1 MKKIERRNF
10 LKAMGLS
17 TLALG
22 LAACG
27 GSDAASGSTA
37 SSAASGTA
45 PAGGPK
51 MGGTLRLCY
60 NSPIASPGYTPRA
73 SANADLFYLTLSYEN
88 LFTYDTEGTLVP
100 KLATAWE
107 VDVEEPS
114 ITWTLREGV
123 NFADGEPFNAEAV
136 KRNIEEYQVNN
147 RTEVANI
154 AECQVID
161 DTHIKMVM
169 AEPNSSTLESV
180 GFFVFYVSPKAL
192 DNADSLNDATCGTGP
207 FQLTEFENNAYAI
220 YSKNENYW
228 QEGLPYLDTVE
239 ITVVTESSTGY
250 TAFRANEY
258 DMFWVGLTSPN
269 IQQEL
274 SSDSTFVKED
284 NRNGMGI
291 ATLGLIPNSAIDSP
305 WADAKVRRAMCYA
318 IDCDALNAAFLM
330 GAAEL
335 TDQWAVPGSV
345 TYNDNINHYTY
356 DPERAKELLAEAGY
370 ADGFDTKITTVSAY
384 SDMFTAVANML
395 AEVGIRCE
403 IQQVDGATQN
413 QIYAD
418 GTWEGL
424 MPHYATVSP
433 DLGLYM
439 GRHLDYNGAYY
450 AKGIQHPDKE
460 MQLLEEIRY
469 CMDPDQKHEL
479 EKQLQAAIY
488 DAKTG
493 SCLFGRPLYVNTSS
507 MYKYNYVTDD
517 HATEAFVSAWDLST
531 CWLNR

>member
-27 GSDAASGSTA
+27 GSDAASSSTA

-161 DTHIKMVM
+161 
-169 AEPNSSTLESV
+169 
-180 GFFVFYVSPKAL
+180 
-192 DNADSLNDATCGTGP
+192 
-207 FQLTEFENNAYAI
+207 
-220 YSKNENYW
+220 
-228 QEGLPYLDTVE
+228 
-239 ITVVTESSTGY
+239 
-250 TAFRANEY
+250 
-258 DMFWVGLTSPN
+258 
-269 IQQEL
+269 
-274 SSDSTFVKED
+274 
-284 NRNGMGI
+284 
-291 ATLGLIPNSAIDSP
+291 SP

-395 AEVGIRCE
+395 AEVGIRCD

-488 DAKTG
+488 DAETG

>member
-27 GSDAASGSTA
+27 GSDTASSSTA

-107 VDVEEPS
+107 VDAEEPS

-154 AECQVID
+154 AECQV
-161 DTHIKMVM
+161 
-169 AEPNSSTLESV
+169 
-180 GFFVFYVSPKAL
+180 
-192 DNADSLNDATCGTGP
+192 
-207 FQLTEFENNAYAI
+207 
-220 YSKNENYW
+220 
-228 QEGLPYLDTVE
+228 
-239 ITVVTESSTGY
+239 
-250 TAFRANEY
+250 
-258 DMFWVGLTSPN
+258 
-269 IQQEL
+269 
-274 SSDSTFVKED
+274 
-284 NRNGMGI
+284 
-291 ATLGLIPNSAIDSP
+291 IDSP

-488 DAKTG
+488 DAETG

>member
-1 MKKIERRNF
+1 MKKLERRNF

-73 SANADLFYLTLSYEN
+73 SANAGLFYLTLSYEN

-107 VDVEEPS
+107 VDAEEPS

-154 AECQVID
+154 AECQV
-161 DTHIKMVM
+161 
-169 AEPNSSTLESV
+169 
-180 GFFVFYVSPKAL
+180 
-192 DNADSLNDATCGTGP
+192 
-207 FQLTEFENNAYAI
+207 
-220 YSKNENYW
+220 
-228 QEGLPYLDTVE
+228 
-239 ITVVTESSTGY
+239 
-250 TAFRANEY
+250 
-258 DMFWVGLTSPN
+258 
-269 IQQEL
+269 
-274 SSDSTFVKED
+274 
-284 NRNGMGI
+284 
-291 ATLGLIPNSAIDSP
+291 IDSP

-488 DAKTG
+488 DAETG

>member
-27 GSDAASGSTA
+27 GSDAASSSTA

-45 PAGGPK
+45 PAGGLK

-107 VDVEEPS
+107 VDAEEPS

-154 AECQVID
+154 AECQV
-161 DTHIKMVM
+161 
-169 AEPNSSTLESV
+169 
-180 GFFVFYVSPKAL
+180 
-192 DNADSLNDATCGTGP
+192 
-207 FQLTEFENNAYAI
+207 
-220 YSKNENYW
+220 
-228 QEGLPYLDTVE
+228 
-239 ITVVTESSTGY
+239 
-250 TAFRANEY
+250 
-258 DMFWVGLTSPN
+258 
-269 IQQEL
+269 
-274 SSDSTFVKED
+274 
-284 NRNGMGI
+284 
-291 ATLGLIPNSAIDSP
+291 IDSP

-488 DAKTG
+488 DAETG
-493 SCLFGRPLYVNTSS
+493 SCLFGCPLYVNTSS

>member
-1 MKKIERRNF
+1 MKKLERRNF

-154 AECQVID
+154 AECQV
-161 DTHIKMVM
+161 
-169 AEPNSSTLESV
+169 
-180 GFFVFYVSPKAL
+180 
-192 DNADSLNDATCGTGP
+192 
-207 FQLTEFENNAYAI
+207 
-220 YSKNENYW
+220 
-228 QEGLPYLDTVE
+228 
-239 ITVVTESSTGY
+239 
-250 TAFRANEY
+250 
-258 DMFWVGLTSPN
+258 
-269 IQQEL
+269 
-274 SSDSTFVKED
+274 
-284 NRNGMGI
+284 
-291 ATLGLIPNSAIDSP
+291 IDSP

-488 DAKTG
+488 DAETG

>member
-154 AECQVID
+154 AECQV
-161 DTHIKMVM
+161 
-169 AEPNSSTLESV
+169 
-180 GFFVFYVSPKAL
+180 
-192 DNADSLNDATCGTGP
+192 
-207 FQLTEFENNAYAI
+207 
-220 YSKNENYW
+220 
-228 QEGLPYLDTVE
+228 
-239 ITVVTESSTGY
+239 
-250 TAFRANEY
+250 
-258 DMFWVGLTSPN
+258 
-269 IQQEL
+269 
-274 SSDSTFVKED
+274 
-284 NRNGMGI
+284 
-291 ATLGLIPNSAIDSP
+291 IDSP

>member
-27 GSDAASGSTA
+27 GSDAASSSTA

-107 VDVEEPS
+107 VDAEEPS

-136 KRNIEEYQVNN
+136 KRNIEEYQANN

-154 AECQVID
+154 AECQV
-161 DTHIKMVM
+161 
-169 AEPNSSTLESV
+169 
-180 GFFVFYVSPKAL
+180 
-192 DNADSLNDATCGTGP
+192 
-207 FQLTEFENNAYAI
+207 
-220 YSKNENYW
+220 
-228 QEGLPYLDTVE
+228 
-239 ITVVTESSTGY
+239 
-250 TAFRANEY
+250 
-258 DMFWVGLTSPN
+258 
-269 IQQEL
+269 
-274 SSDSTFVKED
+274 
-284 NRNGMGI
+284 
-291 ATLGLIPNSAIDSP
+291 IDSP

-488 DAKTG
+488 DAETG

>member
-107 VDVEEPS
+107 VDAEEPS

-154 AECQVID
+154 AECQV
-161 DTHIKMVM
+161 
-169 AEPNSSTLESV
+169 
-180 GFFVFYVSPKAL
+180 
-192 DNADSLNDATCGTGP
+192 
-207 FQLTEFENNAYAI
+207 
-220 YSKNENYW
+220 
-228 QEGLPYLDTVE
+228 
-239 ITVVTESSTGY
+239 
-250 TAFRANEY
+250 
-258 DMFWVGLTSPN
+258 
-269 IQQEL
+269 
-274 SSDSTFVKED
+274 
-284 NRNGMGI
+284 
-291 ATLGLIPNSAIDSP
+291 IDSP

-403 IQQVDGATQN
+403 LQQVDGATQN

-488 DAKTG
+488 DAETG

>member
-27 GSDAASGSTA
+27 GSDAASSSTA

-107 VDVEEPS
+107 VDAEEPS

-154 AECQVID
+154 AECQV
-161 DTHIKMVM
+161 
-169 AEPNSSTLESV
+169 
-180 GFFVFYVSPKAL
+180 
-192 DNADSLNDATCGTGP
+192 
-207 FQLTEFENNAYAI
+207 
-220 YSKNENYW
+220 
-228 QEGLPYLDTVE
+228 
-239 ITVVTESSTGY
+239 
-250 TAFRANEY
+250 
-258 DMFWVGLTSPN
+258 
-269 IQQEL
+269 
-274 SSDSTFVKED
+274 
-284 NRNGMGI
+284 
-291 ATLGLIPNSAIDSP
+291 IDSP

-395 AEVGIRCE
+395 AEVGICCE

>member
-27 GSDAASGSTA
+27 GSDAASSSTA

-107 VDVEEPS
+107 VDAEEPS

-228 QEGLPYLDTVE
+228 QEGLPYL
-239 ITVVTESSTGY
+239 
-250 TAFRANEY
+250 
-258 DMFWVGLTSPN
+258 
-269 IQQEL
+269 
-274 SSDSTFVKED
+274 
-284 NRNGMGI
+284 
-291 ATLGLIPNSAIDSP
+291 
-305 WADAKVRRAMCYA
+305 
-318 IDCDALNAAFLM
+318 
-330 GAAEL
+330 
-335 TDQWAVPGSV
+335 
-345 TYNDNINHYTY
+345 
-356 DPERAKELLAEAGY
+356 
-370 ADGFDTKITTVSAY
+370 
-384 SDMFTAVANML
+384 
-395 AEVGIRCE
+395 
-403 IQQVDGATQN
+403 
-413 QIYAD
+413 
-418 GTWEGL
+418 
-424 MPHYATVSP
+424 
-433 DLGLYM
+433 
-439 GRHLDYNGAYY
+439 
-450 AKGIQHPDKE
+450 
-460 MQLLEEIRY
+460 
-469 CMDPDQKHEL
+469 
-479 EKQLQAAIY
+479 
-488 DAKTG
+488 
-493 SCLFGRPLYVNTSS
+493 
-507 MYKYNYVTDD
+507 
-517 HATEAFVSAWDLST
+517 
-531 CWLNR
+531 

>member
-107 VDVEEPS
+107 VDAEEPS

-154 AECQVID
+154 AECQV
-161 DTHIKMVM
+161 
-169 AEPNSSTLESV
+169 
-180 GFFVFYVSPKAL
+180 
-192 DNADSLNDATCGTGP
+192 
-207 FQLTEFENNAYAI
+207 
-220 YSKNENYW
+220 
-228 QEGLPYLDTVE
+228 
-239 ITVVTESSTGY
+239 
-250 TAFRANEY
+250 
-258 DMFWVGLTSPN
+258 
-269 IQQEL
+269 
-274 SSDSTFVKED
+274 
-284 NRNGMGI
+284 
-291 ATLGLIPNSAIDSP
+291 IDSP

>member
-1 MKKIERRNF
+1 MKKSERRNF

-17 TLALG
+17 TLAVG

-107 VDVEEPS
+107 VDAEEPS

-154 AECQVID
+154 AECQV
-161 DTHIKMVM
+161 
-169 AEPNSSTLESV
+169 
-180 GFFVFYVSPKAL
+180 
-192 DNADSLNDATCGTGP
+192 
-207 FQLTEFENNAYAI
+207 
-220 YSKNENYW
+220 
-228 QEGLPYLDTVE
+228 
-239 ITVVTESSTGY
+239 
-250 TAFRANEY
+250 
-258 DMFWVGLTSPN
+258 
-269 IQQEL
+269 
-274 SSDSTFVKED
+274 
-284 NRNGMGI
+284 
-291 ATLGLIPNSAIDSP
+291 IDSP

-488 DAKTG
+488 DAETG
-493 SCLFGRPLYVNTSS
+493 SCLFGRPLYVNTFS

>member
-27 GSDAASGSTA
+27 GSDAASSSTA

-107 VDVEEPS
+107 VDAEEPS

-161 DTHIKMVM
+161 
-169 AEPNSSTLESV
+169 
-180 GFFVFYVSPKAL
+180 
-192 DNADSLNDATCGTGP
+192 
-207 FQLTEFENNAYAI
+207 
-220 YSKNENYW
+220 
-228 QEGLPYLDTVE
+228 
-239 ITVVTESSTGY
+239 
-250 TAFRANEY
+250 
-258 DMFWVGLTSPN
+258 
-269 IQQEL
+269 
-274 SSDSTFVKED
+274 
-284 NRNGMGI
+284 
-291 ATLGLIPNSAIDSP
+291 SP

-335 TDQWAVPGSV
+335 TGQWAVPGSV

-488 DAKTG
+488 DAETG

>member
-27 GSDAASGSTA
+27 GSDAASSSTA

-154 AECQVID
+154 AECQV
-161 DTHIKMVM
+161 
-169 AEPNSSTLESV
+169 
-180 GFFVFYVSPKAL
+180 
-192 DNADSLNDATCGTGP
+192 
-207 FQLTEFENNAYAI
+207 
-220 YSKNENYW
+220 
-228 QEGLPYLDTVE
+228 
-239 ITVVTESSTGY
+239 
-250 TAFRANEY
+250 
-258 DMFWVGLTSPN
+258 
-269 IQQEL
+269 
-274 SSDSTFVKED
+274 
-284 NRNGMGI
+284 
-291 ATLGLIPNSAIDSP
+291 IDSP

-488 DAKTG
+488 DAETG

>member
-22 LAACG
+22 LAACS

-107 VDVEEPS
+107 VDAEEPS

-154 AECQVID
+154 AECQV
-161 DTHIKMVM
+161 
-169 AEPNSSTLESV
+169 
-180 GFFVFYVSPKAL
+180 
-192 DNADSLNDATCGTGP
+192 
-207 FQLTEFENNAYAI
+207 
-220 YSKNENYW
+220 
-228 QEGLPYLDTVE
+228 
-239 ITVVTESSTGY
+239 
-250 TAFRANEY
+250 
-258 DMFWVGLTSPN
+258 
-269 IQQEL
+269 
-274 SSDSTFVKED
+274 
-284 NRNGMGI
+284 
-291 ATLGLIPNSAIDSP
+291 IDSP

-439 GRHLDYNGAYY
+439 GRHLDYNSAYY

>member
-107 VDVEEPS
+107 VDAEEPS

-161 DTHIKMVM
+161 
-169 AEPNSSTLESV
+169 
-180 GFFVFYVSPKAL
+180 
-192 DNADSLNDATCGTGP
+192 
-207 FQLTEFENNAYAI
+207 
-220 YSKNENYW
+220 
-228 QEGLPYLDTVE
+228 
-239 ITVVTESSTGY
+239 
-250 TAFRANEY
+250 
-258 DMFWVGLTSPN
+258 
-269 IQQEL
+269 
-274 SSDSTFVKED
+274 
-284 NRNGMGI
+284 
-291 ATLGLIPNSAIDSP
+291 SP

-318 IDCDALNAAFLM
+318 IDCDALNAVFLM

-488 DAKTG
+488 DAETG

>member
-17 TLALG
+17 TLALS

-27 GSDAASGSTA
+27 GSDAASSSTA

-107 VDVEEPS
+107 VDAEEPS

-154 AECQVID
+154 AECQV
-161 DTHIKMVM
+161 
-169 AEPNSSTLESV
+169 
-180 GFFVFYVSPKAL
+180 
-192 DNADSLNDATCGTGP
+192 
-207 FQLTEFENNAYAI
+207 
-220 YSKNENYW
+220 
-228 QEGLPYLDTVE
+228 
-239 ITVVTESSTGY
+239 
-250 TAFRANEY
+250 
-258 DMFWVGLTSPN
+258 
-269 IQQEL
+269 
-274 SSDSTFVKED
+274 
-284 NRNGMGI
+284 
-291 ATLGLIPNSAIDSP
+291 IDSP

-488 DAKTG
+488 DAETG

>member
-88 LFTYDTEGTLVP
+88 LFTYDAEGTLVP

-107 VDVEEPS
+107 VDAEEPS

-154 AECQVID
+154 AECQV
-161 DTHIKMVM
+161 
-169 AEPNSSTLESV
+169 
-180 GFFVFYVSPKAL
+180 
-192 DNADSLNDATCGTGP
+192 
-207 FQLTEFENNAYAI
+207 
-220 YSKNENYW
+220 
-228 QEGLPYLDTVE
+228 
-239 ITVVTESSTGY
+239 
-250 TAFRANEY
+250 
-258 DMFWVGLTSPN
+258 
-269 IQQEL
+269 
-274 SSDSTFVKED
+274 
-284 NRNGMGI
+284 
-291 ATLGLIPNSAIDSP
+291 IDSP

-488 DAKTG
+488 DAETG

>member
-107 VDVEEPS
+107 VDAEEPS

-161 DTHIKMVM
+161 
-169 AEPNSSTLESV
+169 
-180 GFFVFYVSPKAL
+180 
-192 DNADSLNDATCGTGP
+192 
-207 FQLTEFENNAYAI
+207 
-220 YSKNENYW
+220 
-228 QEGLPYLDTVE
+228 
-239 ITVVTESSTGY
+239 
-250 TAFRANEY
+250 
-258 DMFWVGLTSPN
+258 
-269 IQQEL
+269 
-274 SSDSTFVKED
+274 
-284 NRNGMGI
+284 
-291 ATLGLIPNSAIDSP
+291 SP

-335 TDQWAVPGSV
+335 TDQWVVPGSV

-488 DAKTG
+488 DAETG
-493 SCLFGRPLYVNTSS
+493 SCLFGRPLYVNTFS

>member
-73 SANADLFYLTLSYEN
+73 NANADLFYLTLSYEN

-107 VDVEEPS
+107 VDAEEPS

-154 AECQVID
+154 AECQV
-161 DTHIKMVM
+161 
-169 AEPNSSTLESV
+169 
-180 GFFVFYVSPKAL
+180 
-192 DNADSLNDATCGTGP
+192 
-207 FQLTEFENNAYAI
+207 
-220 YSKNENYW
+220 
-228 QEGLPYLDTVE
+228 
-239 ITVVTESSTGY
+239 
-250 TAFRANEY
+250 
-258 DMFWVGLTSPN
+258 
-269 IQQEL
+269 
-274 SSDSTFVKED
+274 
-284 NRNGMGI
+284 
-291 ATLGLIPNSAIDSP
+291 IDSP

-356 DPERAKELLAEAGY
+356 DSERAKELLAEAGY

-507 MYKYNYVTDD
+507 MYKYNYVIDD

>member
-107 VDVEEPS
+107 VDAEEPS

-154 AECQVID
+154 AECQV
-161 DTHIKMVM
+161 
-169 AEPNSSTLESV
+169 
-180 GFFVFYVSPKAL
+180 
-192 DNADSLNDATCGTGP
+192 
-207 FQLTEFENNAYAI
+207 
-220 YSKNENYW
+220 
-228 QEGLPYLDTVE
+228 
-239 ITVVTESSTGY
+239 
-250 TAFRANEY
+250 
-258 DMFWVGLTSPN
+258 
-269 IQQEL
+269 
-274 SSDSTFVKED
+274 
-284 NRNGMGI
+284 
-291 ATLGLIPNSAIDSP
+291 IDSP

-395 AEVGIRCE
+395 TEVGIRCE

-439 GRHLDYNGAYY
+439 GRHLDYNSAYY

-488 DAKTG
+488 DAETG
-493 SCLFGRPLYVNTSS
+493 SCLFGRPLYVNTFS

>member
-107 VDVEEPS
+107 VDAEEPS

-136 KRNIEEYQVNN
+136 KRNIEEYQLNN

-154 AECQVID
+154 AECQV
-161 DTHIKMVM
+161 
-169 AEPNSSTLESV
+169 
-180 GFFVFYVSPKAL
+180 
-192 DNADSLNDATCGTGP
+192 
-207 FQLTEFENNAYAI
+207 
-220 YSKNENYW
+220 
-228 QEGLPYLDTVE
+228 
-239 ITVVTESSTGY
+239 
-250 TAFRANEY
+250 
-258 DMFWVGLTSPN
+258 
-269 IQQEL
+269 
-274 SSDSTFVKED
+274 
-284 NRNGMGI
+284 
-291 ATLGLIPNSAIDSP
+291 IDSP

-439 GRHLDYNGAYY
+439 GRHLDYNSAYY

-488 DAKTG
+488 DAETG
-493 SCLFGRPLYVNTSS
+493 SCLFGRPLYVNTFS

>member
-60 NSPIASPGYTPRA
+60 NSLIASPGYTPRA

-107 VDVEEPS
+107 VDAEEPS

-154 AECQVID
+154 AECQV
-161 DTHIKMVM
+161 
-169 AEPNSSTLESV
+169 
-180 GFFVFYVSPKAL
+180 
-192 DNADSLNDATCGTGP
+192 
-207 FQLTEFENNAYAI
+207 
-220 YSKNENYW
+220 
-228 QEGLPYLDTVE
+228 
-239 ITVVTESSTGY
+239 
-250 TAFRANEY
+250 
-258 DMFWVGLTSPN
+258 
-269 IQQEL
+269 
-274 SSDSTFVKED
+274 
-284 NRNGMGI
+284 
-291 ATLGLIPNSAIDSP
+291 IDSP

-488 DAKTG
+488 DAETG

>member
-60 NSPIASPGYTPRA
+60 NSLIASPGYTPRA

-107 VDVEEPS
+107 VDAEEPS

-154 AECQVID
+154 AECQV
-161 DTHIKMVM
+161 
-169 AEPNSSTLESV
+169 
-180 GFFVFYVSPKAL
+180 
-192 DNADSLNDATCGTGP
+192 
-207 FQLTEFENNAYAI
+207 
-220 YSKNENYW
+220 
-228 QEGLPYLDTVE
+228 
-239 ITVVTESSTGY
+239 
-250 TAFRANEY
+250 
-258 DMFWVGLTSPN
+258 
-269 IQQEL
+269 
-274 SSDSTFVKED
+274 
-284 NRNGMGI
+284 
-291 ATLGLIPNSAIDSP
+291 IDSP

-439 GRHLDYNGAYY
+439 GRHLDANGAYY

-488 DAKTG
+488 DAETG

>member
-107 VDVEEPS
+107 VDAEEPS

-161 DTHIKMVM
+161 
-169 AEPNSSTLESV
+169 
-180 GFFVFYVSPKAL
+180 
-192 DNADSLNDATCGTGP
+192 
-207 FQLTEFENNAYAI
+207 
-220 YSKNENYW
+220 
-228 QEGLPYLDTVE
+228 
-239 ITVVTESSTGY
+239 
-250 TAFRANEY
+250 
-258 DMFWVGLTSPN
+258 
-269 IQQEL
+269 
-274 SSDSTFVKED
+274 
-284 NRNGMGI
+284 
-291 ATLGLIPNSAIDSP
+291 SP

-335 TDQWAVPGSV
+335 TDQWVVPGSV

-439 GRHLDYNGAYY
+439 GRHLDYNSAYY

-488 DAKTG
+488 DAETG
-493 SCLFGRPLYVNTSS
+493 SCLFGRPLYVNTFS

>member
-27 GSDAASGSTA
+27 GSDAASSSTA

-107 VDVEEPS
+107 VDAEEPS

-161 DTHIKMVM
+161 
-169 AEPNSSTLESV
+169 
-180 GFFVFYVSPKAL
+180 
-192 DNADSLNDATCGTGP
+192 
-207 FQLTEFENNAYAI
+207 
-220 YSKNENYW
+220 
-228 QEGLPYLDTVE
+228 
-239 ITVVTESSTGY
+239 
-250 TAFRANEY
+250 
-258 DMFWVGLTSPN
+258 
-269 IQQEL
+269 
-274 SSDSTFVKED
+274 
-284 NRNGMGI
+284 
-291 ATLGLIPNSAIDSP
+291 SP

-318 IDCDALNAAFLM
+318 IDCDALNAVFLM

-488 DAKTG
+488 DAETG
-493 SCLFGRPLYVNTSS
+493 SCLFGCSLYVNTSS

>member
-27 GSDAASGSTA
+27 GSDAASSSTA
-37 SSAASGTA
+37 SSAASDTA

-107 VDVEEPS
+107 VDAEEPS

-154 AECQVID
+154 AECQV
-161 DTHIKMVM
+161 
-169 AEPNSSTLESV
+169 
-180 GFFVFYVSPKAL
+180 
-192 DNADSLNDATCGTGP
+192 
-207 FQLTEFENNAYAI
+207 
-220 YSKNENYW
+220 
-228 QEGLPYLDTVE
+228 
-239 ITVVTESSTGY
+239 
-250 TAFRANEY
+250 
-258 DMFWVGLTSPN
+258 
-269 IQQEL
+269 
-274 SSDSTFVKED
+274 
-284 NRNGMGI
+284 
-291 ATLGLIPNSAIDSP
+291 IDSP

-488 DAKTG
+488 DAETG

>member
-107 VDVEEPS
+107 VDAEEPS

-154 AECQVID
+154 AECQV
-161 DTHIKMVM
+161 
-169 AEPNSSTLESV
+169 
-180 GFFVFYVSPKAL
+180 
-192 DNADSLNDATCGTGP
+192 
-207 FQLTEFENNAYAI
+207 
-220 YSKNENYW
+220 
-228 QEGLPYLDTVE
+228 
-239 ITVVTESSTGY
+239 
-250 TAFRANEY
+250 
-258 DMFWVGLTSPN
+258 
-269 IQQEL
+269 
-274 SSDSTFVKED
+274 
-284 NRNGMGI
+284 
-291 ATLGLIPNSAIDSP
+291 IDSP

-488 DAKTG
+488 DAETG
-493 SCLFGRPLYVNTSS
+493 SCLFGRPLYVNTFS

>member
-27 GSDAASGSTA
+27 GSDAASSSTA

-107 VDVEEPS
+107 VDAEEPS

-154 AECQVID
+154 AECQV
-161 DTHIKMVM
+161 
-169 AEPNSSTLESV
+169 
-180 GFFVFYVSPKAL
+180 
-192 DNADSLNDATCGTGP
+192 
-207 FQLTEFENNAYAI
+207 
-220 YSKNENYW
+220 
-228 QEGLPYLDTVE
+228 
-239 ITVVTESSTGY
+239 
-250 TAFRANEY
+250 
-258 DMFWVGLTSPN
+258 
-269 IQQEL
+269 
-274 SSDSTFVKED
+274 
-284 NRNGMGI
+284 
-291 ATLGLIPNSAIDSP
+291 IDSP

-488 DAKTG
+488 DAETG

-507 MYKYNYVTDD
+507 MYKHNYVTDD

>member
-27 GSDAASGSTA
+27 GSDAASSSTA

-107 VDVEEPS
+107 VDAEEPS

-161 DTHIKMVM
+161 
-169 AEPNSSTLESV
+169 
-180 GFFVFYVSPKAL
+180 
-192 DNADSLNDATCGTGP
+192 SL
-207 FQLTEFENNAYAI
+207 
-220 YSKNENYW
+220 
-228 QEGLPYLDTVE
+228 
-239 ITVVTESSTGY
+239 
-250 TAFRANEY
+250 
-258 DMFWVGLTSPN
+258 
-269 IQQEL
+269 
-274 SSDSTFVKED
+274 
-284 NRNGMGI
+284 
-291 ATLGLIPNSAIDSP
+291 

>member
-107 VDVEEPS
+107 VDAEEPS

-154 AECQVID
+154 AECQV
-161 DTHIKMVM
+161 
-169 AEPNSSTLESV
+169 
-180 GFFVFYVSPKAL
+180 
-192 DNADSLNDATCGTGP
+192 
-207 FQLTEFENNAYAI
+207 
-220 YSKNENYW
+220 
-228 QEGLPYLDTVE
+228 
-239 ITVVTESSTGY
+239 
-250 TAFRANEY
+250 
-258 DMFWVGLTSPN
+258 
-269 IQQEL
+269 
-274 SSDSTFVKED
+274 
-284 NRNGMGI
+284 
-291 ATLGLIPNSAIDSP
+291 IDSP

-433 DLGLYM
+433 DLGMYM
-439 GRHLDYNGAYY
+439 GRHLDYNSAYY

-460 MQLLEEIRY
+460 MQLLGEIRY

-488 DAKTG
+488 DAETG
-493 SCLFGRPLYVNTSS
+493 SCLFGRPLYVNTFS

-531 CWLNR
+531 CWRNR

>member
-27 GSDAASGSTA
+27 GSDAASSSTA

-107 VDVEEPS
+107 VDAEEPS

-154 AECQVID
+154 AECQV
-161 DTHIKMVM
+161 
-169 AEPNSSTLESV
+169 
-180 GFFVFYVSPKAL
+180 
-192 DNADSLNDATCGTGP
+192 
-207 FQLTEFENNAYAI
+207 
-220 YSKNENYW
+220 
-228 QEGLPYLDTVE
+228 
-239 ITVVTESSTGY
+239 
-250 TAFRANEY
+250 
-258 DMFWVGLTSPN
+258 
-269 IQQEL
+269 
-274 SSDSTFVKED
+274 
-284 NRNGMGI
+284 
-291 ATLGLIPNSAIDSP
+291 IDSP

>member
-107 VDVEEPS
+107 VDAEEPS

-154 AECQVID
+154 AECQV
-161 DTHIKMVM
+161 
-169 AEPNSSTLESV
+169 
-180 GFFVFYVSPKAL
+180 
-192 DNADSLNDATCGTGP
+192 
-207 FQLTEFENNAYAI
+207 
-220 YSKNENYW
+220 
-228 QEGLPYLDTVE
+228 
-239 ITVVTESSTGY
+239 
-250 TAFRANEY
+250 
-258 DMFWVGLTSPN
+258 
-269 IQQEL
+269 
-274 SSDSTFVKED
+274 
-284 NRNGMGI
+284 
-291 ATLGLIPNSAIDSP
+291 IDSP

-356 DPERAKELLAEAGY
+356 DSERAKELLAEAGY

>member
-73 SANADLFYLTLSYEN
+73 SANADLCYLTLSYEN

-107 VDVEEPS
+107 VDAEEPS

-154 AECQVID
+154 AECQV
-161 DTHIKMVM
+161 
-169 AEPNSSTLESV
+169 
-180 GFFVFYVSPKAL
+180 
-192 DNADSLNDATCGTGP
+192 
-207 FQLTEFENNAYAI
+207 
-220 YSKNENYW
+220 
-228 QEGLPYLDTVE
+228 
-239 ITVVTESSTGY
+239 
-250 TAFRANEY
+250 
-258 DMFWVGLTSPN
+258 
-269 IQQEL
+269 
-274 SSDSTFVKED
+274 
-284 NRNGMGI
+284 
-291 ATLGLIPNSAIDSP
+291 IDSP

-488 DAKTG
+488 DAETG

>member
-27 GSDAASGSTA
+27 GSDAASSSTA

-107 VDVEEPS
+107 VDAEEPS

-161 DTHIKMVM
+161 
-169 AEPNSSTLESV
+169 
-180 GFFVFYVSPKAL
+180 
-192 DNADSLNDATCGTGP
+192 
-207 FQLTEFENNAYAI
+207 
-220 YSKNENYW
+220 
-228 QEGLPYLDTVE
+228 
-239 ITVVTESSTGY
+239 
-250 TAFRANEY
+250 
-258 DMFWVGLTSPN
+258 
-269 IQQEL
+269 
-274 SSDSTFVKED
+274 
-284 NRNGMGI
+284 
-291 ATLGLIPNSAIDSP
+291 SP

-335 TDQWAVPGSV
+335 TDQWVVPGSV

-488 DAKTG
+488 DAETG

>member
-154 AECQVID
+154 AECQV
-161 DTHIKMVM
+161 
-169 AEPNSSTLESV
+169 
-180 GFFVFYVSPKAL
+180 
-192 DNADSLNDATCGTGP
+192 
-207 FQLTEFENNAYAI
+207 
-220 YSKNENYW
+220 
-228 QEGLPYLDTVE
+228 
-239 ITVVTESSTGY
+239 
-250 TAFRANEY
+250 
-258 DMFWVGLTSPN
+258 
-269 IQQEL
+269 
-274 SSDSTFVKED
+274 
-284 NRNGMGI
+284 
-291 ATLGLIPNSAIDSP
+291 IDSP

-488 DAKTG
+488 DAETG

>member
-107 VDVEEPS
+107 VDAEEPS

-154 AECQVID
+154 AECQV
-161 DTHIKMVM
+161 
-169 AEPNSSTLESV
+169 
-180 GFFVFYVSPKAL
+180 
-192 DNADSLNDATCGTGP
+192 
-207 FQLTEFENNAYAI
+207 
-220 YSKNENYW
+220 
-228 QEGLPYLDTVE
+228 
-239 ITVVTESSTGY
+239 
-250 TAFRANEY
+250 
-258 DMFWVGLTSPN
+258 
-269 IQQEL
+269 
-274 SSDSTFVKED
+274 
-284 NRNGMGI
+284 
-291 ATLGLIPNSAIDSP
+291 IDSP

-488 DAKTG
+488 DAETG

>member
-107 VDVEEPS
+107 VDAEEPS

-154 AECQVID
+154 AECQV
-161 DTHIKMVM
+161 
-169 AEPNSSTLESV
+169 
-180 GFFVFYVSPKAL
+180 
-192 DNADSLNDATCGTGP
+192 
-207 FQLTEFENNAYAI
+207 
-220 YSKNENYW
+220 
-228 QEGLPYLDTVE
+228 
-239 ITVVTESSTGY
+239 
-250 TAFRANEY
+250 
-258 DMFWVGLTSPN
+258 
-269 IQQEL
+269 
-274 SSDSTFVKED
+274 
-284 NRNGMGI
+284 
-291 ATLGLIPNSAIDSP
+291 IDSP

-439 GRHLDYNGAYY
+439 GRHLDYNSAYY

>member
-107 VDVEEPS
+107 VDAEEPS

-161 DTHIKMVM
+161 
-169 AEPNSSTLESV
+169 
-180 GFFVFYVSPKAL
+180 
-192 DNADSLNDATCGTGP
+192 SL
-207 FQLTEFENNAYAI
+207 
-220 YSKNENYW
+220 
-228 QEGLPYLDTVE
+228 
-239 ITVVTESSTGY
+239 
-250 TAFRANEY
+250 
-258 DMFWVGLTSPN
+258 
-269 IQQEL
+269 
-274 SSDSTFVKED
+274 
-284 NRNGMGI
+284 
-291 ATLGLIPNSAIDSP
+291 

-488 DAKTG
+488 DAETG